1 MTETPVRDRWLFLTP
16 EAEAELPS
24 AVAALAAALG
34 EPGRAEEEERSSL
47 ERIVVDGGYPEWL
60 AYLRER
66 RMLLERYVDRQG
78 EDALSRHVADVLM
91 NHWLL
96 ALTVPGQESEAETER
111 SRVGAIVRRL
121 GGLRRR

>member
-16 EAEAELPS
+16 ESEAVLPS

-34 EPGRAEEEERSSL
+34 EPGWAEGPGRAAI
-47 ERIVVDGGYPEWL
+47 ERIVVNGNYADWL

-66 RMLLERYVDRQG
+66 RLLLERYVDRLG
-78 EDALSRHVADVLM
+78 ADALSAHVAAVLE

-96 ALTVPGQESEAETER
+96 ALTVPGQEEGAETER
-111 SRVGAIVRRL
+111 SRIGELVRGL
-121 GGLRRR
+121 GRRAGR

>member
-34 EPGRAEEEERSSL
+34 EQGRAEEDERSSL

-60 AYLRER
+60 AYLRDR
-66 RMLLERYVDRQG
+66 RKLLERYVDRQG

-96 ALTVPGQESEAETER
+96 ALTVPGQEPEAETER
-111 SRVGAIVRRL
+111 SRVGAIVRKL
-121 GGLRRR
+121 GELRRR

>member
-16 EAEAELPS
+16 ESEAVLPS

-34 EPGRAEEEERSSL
+34 EPGRSEEAERAAL
-47 ERIVVDGGYPEWL
+47 ERIVVGGGYAEWL

-66 RMLLERYVDRQG
+66 RLLLERHVDRLG
-78 EDALSRHVADVLM
+78 ADPLSELVADVLE

-96 ALTVPGQESEAETER
+96 ALTVPGEEDAAETER
-111 SRVGAIVRRL
+111 SRIGELVRRL
-121 GGLRRR
+121 GRRAGR

>member
-16 EAEAELPS
+16 ESEAVLPS

-34 EPGRAEEEERSSL
+34 EPGRAEEAERAAL
-47 ERIVVDGGYPEWL
+47 ERIVVGGGYAEWL

-66 RMLLERYVDRQG
+66 RLLLERYVDRLG
-78 EDALSRHVADVLM
+78 ADPLSELVADVLE

-96 ALTVPGQESEAETER
+96 ALTVPGEEDAAETER
-111 SRVGAIVRRL
+111 SRIGELVRRL
-121 GGLRRR
+121 GRRAGR

>member
-34 EPGRAEEEERSSL
+34 EPGQAEGEERSAL
-47 ERIVVDGGYPEWL
+47 ESIVVGGGYPEWL

-66 RMLLERYVDRQG
+66 RMLLERYVEHLG

-96 ALTVPGQESEAETER
+96 ALTVDGQEDEAETER
-111 SRVGAIVRRL
+111 SRMAAIVRKL
-121 GGLRRR
+121 GELRRR

>member
-16 EAEAELPS
+16 ESEAVLPS

-34 EPGRAEEEERSSL
+34 EPGRAEEAERAAL
-47 ERIVVDGGYPEWL
+47 ERIVVEGAYGEWL

-66 RMLLERYVDRQG
+66 RLLLERYVDRLG
-78 EDALSRHVADVLM
+78 ADPLSELVAAVLE

-96 ALTVPGQESEAETER
+96 ALTVPGEEDGAETER
-111 SRVGAIVRRL
+111 SRIGELVRRL
-121 GGLRRR
+121 GRRAGR

>member
-34 EPGRAEEEERSSL
+34 EPGRAEGEERSAL
-47 ERIVVDGGYPEWL
+47 ESIVVGGGYPEWL
-60 AYLRER
+60 VYLRER
-66 RMLLERYVDRQG
+66 RMLLERYVDRHG

-96 ALTVPGQESEAETER
+96 ALTVDGQEDEAETER
-111 SRVGAIVRRL
+111 SRMAAIVRKL
-121 GGLRRR
+121 GELRRR